1 MLVRAVCVCAK
12 ECGKR
17 KKERHKEKRG
27 ENVWLTLRQ
36 LLLWFRVLGEKKGI
50 SFEEV
55 DEEYL

>member
-1 MLVRAVCVCAK
+1 
-12 ECGKR
+12 R